1 MVGMIPE
8 FITYLKDGNFDKF
21 SRLLHDEWKLKASL
35 SDKVSNGEI
44 DLLYDTIRSL
54 DKDNIG
60 GKLCG
65 AGGGGFL
72 LFVIPPKLIDKIQ
85 HDFAY
90 SYTGVRI
97 KTDTKGVK
105 VLYEY

>member
-1 MVGMIPE
+1 VFRLDYINRLV
-8 FITYLKDGNFDKF
+8 YLKVIPV
-21 SRLLHDEWKLKASL
+21 SL
-35 SDKVSNGEI
+35 I